1 MKNLTINNQILNT
14 TEFLIPSSTG
24 EYLPTNI
31 STIYEANDELEE
43 SNPELFEY
51 LQDNGIQI
59 LYSINIKEAINAYL
73 ELKKQLLD
81 ILKEDYIGD
90 DDFFDYIPDLINQMQ
105 HIALYCNHNSPEKL
119 IPIQDLDNIL
129 KDFDNRNEDQDE
141 LLQDQYE
148 FDLNKLFEEH
158 ELIQEILNKFPNDQ
172 Q

>member
-43 SNPELFEY
+43 SNEELFEY

-59 LYSINIKEAINAYL
+59 IYSLNIKEALNAYK
-73 ELKKQLLD
+73 ELHKQLLN
-81 ILKEDYIGD
+81 ILREDYIGD

-105 HIALYCNHNSPEKL
+105 YIALYYNHNFPEKL
-119 IPIQDLDNIL
+119 IPIQDLQNSIES
-129 KDFDNRNEDQDE
+129 FDNQHPDQEE
-141 LLQDQYE
+141 LLLDQCS
-148 FDLNKLFEEH
+148 FDNSQLIEEQ
-158 ELIQEILNKFPNDQ
+158 ELIQEILKKFPEDQ

>member
-43 SNPELFEY
+43 SNEELFEY

-59 LYSINIKEAINAYL
+59 IYSLNIKEALNAYL
-73 ELKKQLLD
+73 ELKKQLLE
-81 ILKEDYIGD
+81 ILQGDYIGD

-105 HIALYCNHNSPEKL
+105 HIALYYNHNFPEKL
-119 IPIQDLDNIL
+119 IPIQGLQNSIET
-129 KDFDNRNEDQDE
+129 FDNQHPDQDE
-141 LLQDQYE
+141 LLQDQCS
-148 FDLNKLFEEH
+148 FDLNKLFEEQ
-158 ELIQEILNKFPNDQ
+158 ELIQEILKKFPKDQ

>member
-31 STIYEANDELEE
+31 TTVYEANDELEE
-43 SNPELFEY
+43 SNEELFEY

-59 LYSINIKEAINAYL
+59 IYSLNIKEAINAYL

-105 HIALYCNHNSPEKL
+105 HIALYCNHNSTEKL
-119 IPIQDLDNIL
+119 IPIQDLDNII
-129 KDFDNRNEDQDE
+129 KDFEDRNSYKDE
-141 LLQDQYE
+141 QLHLQCS
-148 FDLNKLFEEH
+148 FDLNKLFEEQ
-158 ELIQEILNKFPNDQ
+158 ELIQEILKKFPNEQ

>member
-43 SNPELFEY
+43 SNEELFEY

-59 LYSINIKEAINAYL
+59 LYSINIKEAFDAYN
-73 ELKKQLLD
+73 ELRDQLLN
-81 ILKEDYIGD
+81 ILREDYIGD

-105 HIALYCNHNSPEKL
+105 HIALYYNHNFPEKL
-119 IPIQDLDNIL
+119 IPIQDLQDLI
-129 KDFDNRNEDQDE
+129 KSFDDRNEEQDE
-141 LLQDQYE
+141 LLIDQCS
-148 FDLNKLFEEH
+148 FDLNKLFEEQ
-158 ELIQEILNKFPNDQ
+158 ELIQEILKKFPNDQ